1 MFTEIGSLTSYTT
14 YVRVETTY
22 LPTKH
27 HCGLWVGGGRG
38 GVGARAETGGERER
52 FPF

>member
-27 HCGLWVGGGRG
+27 HCGLLVGGGG
-38 GVGARAETGGERER
+38 SAREPRPAARER

>member
-27 HCGLWVGGGRG
+27 HCGLWVGGGCR
-38 GVGARAETGGERER
+38 GARAETGGERER

>member
-27 HCGLWVGGGRG
+27 HCGLWVGGG
-38 GVGARAETGGERER
+38 VGARAETGAARER